1 LTNFYVDT
9 SALTKRYIP
18 EIGSAWVRSWTNR
31 AVRNAIIVCDLTGVE
46 VFAACARQHREGRLT
61 SVRRD
66 RLQALFIRHMELQY
80 FVIPVDVS
88 IFTQAR
94 SLVNAY
100 PLRSLDAIQ
109 LASALHARR
118 IVEQSITFVTADKQL
133 RTAASNEGFTVEDPN
148 THP

>member
-1 LTNFYVDT
+1 
-9 SALTKRYIP
+9 
-18 EIGSAWVRSWTNR
+18 
-31 AVRNAIIVCDLTGVE
+31 
-46 VFAACARQHREGRLT
+46 
-61 SVRRD
+61 
-66 RLQALFIRHMELQY
+66 MELQY

-88 IFTQAR
+88 VFTQAR